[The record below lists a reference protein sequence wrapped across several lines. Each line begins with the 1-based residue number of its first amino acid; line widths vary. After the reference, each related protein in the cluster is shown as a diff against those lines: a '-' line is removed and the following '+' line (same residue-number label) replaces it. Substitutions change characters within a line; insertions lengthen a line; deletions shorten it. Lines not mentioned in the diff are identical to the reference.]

1 MLSHKSSQKADLPS
15 TIFQRI
21 LENVFPKVKELRK
34 KEMGV
39 GGERERENIN
49 FIFRLVFHRQEI
61 S

>member
-1 MLSHKSSQKADLPS
+1 MLSHESSQKADLPS

-49 FIFRLVFHRQEI
+49 FIFRLVFHCQEI